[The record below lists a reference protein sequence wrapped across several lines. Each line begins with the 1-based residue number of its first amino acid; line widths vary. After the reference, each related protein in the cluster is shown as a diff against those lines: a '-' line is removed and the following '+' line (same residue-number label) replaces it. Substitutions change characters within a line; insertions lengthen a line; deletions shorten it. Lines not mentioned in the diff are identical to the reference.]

1 MGLKIFR
8 VCDVRLDG
16 RDAQSIHI
24 MEVFKNLVKLCE
36 THLFVPIPKKPR
48 NEIQNI
54 CAISIAPVRFVD
66 LLFLPDD
73 RSVARCSML
82 FNRRDEDAHQF
93 SYDIPSS
100 LSRPY
105 SEEVYLG
112 LMQLNKS
119 IYVDALP
126 EMVKYRWYP
135 SDVKKLEHDRGVDKL
150 YSCGGFD
157 VLYVHALGDMRVS
170 S

>member
-1 MGLKIFR
+1 MELKIFM
-8 VCDVRLDG
+8 VCDVKLDG

-24 MEVFKNLVKLCE
+24 QEVFKNLARLCE
-36 THLFVPIPKKPR
+36 THLFAPIPKKPI

-66 LLFLPDD
+66 ILFLPDD
-73 RSVARCSML
+73 RSVAWCSML
-82 FNRRDEDAHQF
+82 FNQRDEGTHQF

-105 SEEVYLG
+105 SEDVYLG

-126 EMVKYRWYP
+126 EKVEYRWYP

-150 YSCGGFD
+150 YSYGGFD
-157 VLYVHALGDMRVS
+157 VLYVHALGE
-170 S
+170 